1 MKNDEEKKDD
11 VLPQN
16 ETIVGQHSPTD
27 NINWLK
33 KYGYI
38 DDDKET
44 LKAEYLSNMPDIE
57 SEEETERKIRGKKAA
72 QNIANFA
79 TVLGTFANVLNVNAG
94 AVNQQIT
101 PQTKPIDYDAI
112 REKYRNARNVIKQ
125 YKNKASEYVQGI
137 LDKRA
142 AAAKAAAGVAQGER
156 RLAEAERHNAI
167 TERLQA
173 VKAQSDAQNKAEE
186 LQLKR
191 EQQEEAKNYHRQSI
205 GAKYATSR
213 RTTSSSDK
221 YNKLYVPSNGTTYY
235 IPSNEYR
242 AIIDQ
247 LAGIAGIS
255 TVEKYKTKDAV
266 KNTAGQVIQAE
277 EYGTRNRN
285 DKDIIADIVKQA
297 ETNPDLQDA
306 LNHFATNKTID
317 NDAAKKYQS
326 RHAGNEYKEASANT
340 AKGRFPLYNP
350 KTRQRMVFDTEA
362 KRDAYKKRYAEKNK
376 YYPLVFPDGHTE
388 YFASESE
395 RGTAKQNA
403 VKAKAQQA
411 QSKPDAEKSR
421 VQQKPTGSNPKQ
433 SKSKPQAEN
442 SPKGWNFDNLKN
454 MKK

>member
-1 MKNDEEKKDD
+1 MNDEDKELSNVD
-11 VLPQN
+11 
-16 ETIVGQHSPTD
+16 
-27 NINWLK
+27 WLR
-33 KYGYI
+33 KYGFI
-38 DDDKET
+38 DEDKEK
-44 LKAEYLSNMPDIE
+44 LKAEYLANAPE
-57 SEEETERKIRGKKAA
+57 TETEEETERKIKQQQTA
-72 QNIANFA
+72 QKIANFSSLIGA
-79 TVLGTFANVLNVNAG
+79 LANVVNVGEG
-94 AVNQQIT
+94 AVSQQIV
-101 PQTKPIDYDAI
+101 PQTKDIDYNAI

-173 VKAQSDAQNKAEE
+173 VKAQSDAQNKADE

-191 EQQEEAKNYHRQSI
+191 EQQEEMKNYHRQSI

-306 LNHFATNKTID
+306 LDHFATNKTID

-362 KRDAYKKRYAEKNK
+362 KRDAYKKRYAEKNRQ
-376 YYPLVFPDGHTE
+376 YPLVFSDGHTE
-388 YFASESE
+388 YFYTPKARE
-395 RGTAKQNA
+395 RRKEQR
-403 VKAKAQQA
+403 VKEVEEEERKAKNNG
-411 QSKPDAEKSR
+411 
-421 VQQKPTGSNPKQ
+421 VWGS
-433 SKSKPQAEN
+433 S
-442 SPKGWNFDNLKN
+442 LTR
-454 MKK
+454 KKKE